1 MADQWA
7 TNRANERDALHE
19 MTRTADKIASIARE
33 VSHWADYP
41 GDGYASNAR
50 YQKVQRIDALV
61 SALQVEIDD
70 VLEAQRAIGYDSPTR
85 PDVAQEGGA
94 E

>member
-7 TNRANERDALHE
+7 THRANERDALHE
-19 MTRTADKIASIARE
+19 LARTAEKIASIARE

-41 GDGYASNAR
+41 GGGFASNAR

-61 SALQVEIDD
+61 SALQTEIDD
-70 VLEAQRAIGYDSPTR
+70 ALEAQRALGYDSPAP
-85 PDVAQEGGA
+85 PDDAKGGG
-94 E
+94 